1 MLFNSVTELLARFI
15 VLFTAITVHEYAHGY
30 VAYKLGDP
38 TAKYSG
44 RLSLNPLSHLDM
56 WGAICMVLFGF
67 GWAKPVPINPMYF
80 RDRKKGTALTALA
93 GPLANIVLAF
103 VSTIIFALYFVFI
116 YSNFTN
122 VITRFIY
129 SVFVQLAVVNI
140 SFAVFNLIPIPPLDG
155 SKILG
160 MFLSQESYMKL
171 LSYERIGFPILMIL
185 SLTGVLSHILGVFI
199 TPVYRLWY
207 ITLQALINILI

>member
-1 MLFNSVTELLARFI
+1 MLFNSITELLARFI